1 MSDAASRHND
11 LDAALAEAER
21 AFVAANPESR
31 ARFDAARAAF
41 PGGNT
46 RTVLHYPPFPLT
58 IARGAGARIRDA
70 DGHEYVDFLGEYTA
84 GLYGHS
90 HPLIRAAIAEALEG
104 GIVLGGPNEIE
115 ARLAALICA
124 RIPSLERVRFC
135 NSGTEAN
142 LLALSTA
149 RAVTGRP
156 RVLAFEGAY
165 HGSLLTFAGAG
176 SPLNVPFD
184 WLLAPYNDVAAT
196 RALIDRHAS
205 EIAAIIVEP
214 MMGASGCI
222 PGTPEFLASLRAAA
236 DAHGILLV
244 FDEVMTSRLAPG
256 GLQDALDLT
265 PDLTTLGKYL
275 GGGLTF
281 GAFGGRA
288 EIMDR
293 FDPSRPGALP
303 HAGTFNN
310 NVLTMAA
317 GLAGLERA
325 FTPEA
330 QRVLN
335 AAGEGLRDR
344 LSRAARAR
352 ALPITV
358 TGRGSMMTVHFC
370 AGPIAQPQDAAA
382 ADPRAGALFHLGML
396 ARGQYVARRGMINLS
411 LPQTRAERDGLIAA
425 FEDFL
430 DANAGLLA

>member
-1 MSDAASRHND
+1 MPNAAAPRHND

-21 AFVAANPESR
+21 AFAAANPGSR
-31 ARFDAARAAF
+31 ARFEDARAVF

-46 RTVLHYPPFPLT
+46 RTILHYPPFPLT
-58 IARGAGARIRDA
+58 IARGEGARIWDV

-90 HPLIRAAIAEALEG
+90 HPAIRAAITEALES
-104 GIVLGGPNEIE
+104 GIVLGGPNPIE
-115 ARLAALICA
+115 ARLAALICK
-124 RIPSLERVRFC
+124 RIPSIERVRFC

-156 RVLAFEGAY
+156 RVLAFAGAY

-176 SPLNVPFD
+176 SPLNAPFD
-184 WLLAPYNDVAAT
+184 WLLAPYNDIDAT
-196 RALIDRHAS
+196 RALIERHADA
-205 EIAAIIVEP
+205 IAAIIVEP

-222 PGTPEFLASLRAAA
+222 PGTPEFLAGLRAAA

-256 GLQDALDLT
+256 GLQEALGVA
-265 PDLTTLGKYL
+265 PDLTTLGKYM

-288 EIMDR
+288 DIMDR
-293 FDPSRPGALP
+293 FDPARPGALP

-325 FTPEA
+325 LTPEA
-330 QRVLN
+330 QTALN
-335 AAGEGLRDR
+335 AAGEDLRAR
-344 LSRAARAR
+344 LSRAVEARG
-352 ALPITV
+352 LPITV

-370 AGPIAQPQDAAA
+370 AGPIARPQDAA
-382 ADPRAGALFHLGML
+382 ADPRASALFHLGML
-396 ARGQYVARRGMINLS
+396 ARGQYLARRGMINLS
-411 LPQTRAERDGLIAA
+411 LPQTQADRDGLAAA